1 MRAFMLIGSVI
12 VLLIVSILVIKNMG
26 GDVTDGVTETNAKQV
41 IQRAEDTADQV
52 GEKVKDIQNRIKS
65 VE

>member
-26 GDVTDGVTETNAKQV
+26 GDLIGGVSENDAKQV
-41 IQRAEDTADQV
+41 IERAEDTVDEV
-52 GEKVKDIQNRIKS
+52 EEKVKDIKKHLK
-65 VE
+65 VAD

>member
-26 GDVTDGVTETNAKQV
+26 GDLGGGVSEKGAKQ
-41 IQRAEDTADQV
+41 IIERAEDTVDEV
-52 GEKVKDIQNRIKS
+52 EDKVKDIQKKLKLNN
-65 VE
+65 

>member
-26 GDVTDGVTETNAKQV
+26 GDLTGGVSENEAKQ
-41 IQRAEDTADQV
+41 IIERAEDTVDEV
-52 GEKVKDIQNRIKS
+52 EDKVKDIQKHLKLND
-65 VE
+65 